1 MSEKTEE
8 PSDHK
13 LKQARDKGQVAK
25 SQDVAIAAS
34 MLGVVATLVVLGEHN
49 MARLRRVVQVA
60 LEFGDGAV
68 PLEELYRQCAVMLAE
83 ALWIIGPP
91 LFIAPLFAAIGL
103 LTHVG
108 LQLSFEAVTP
118 KPENVDPAAGVKKL
132 FSVKSLITFGM
143 MLAKAIVIGFA
154 LWNMVLGLIP
164 MLAGAAYQ
172 TADGVGTIGWQALL
186 KLMAVGT
193 LLFLIFGP
201 VDFVLQRWLFRRD
214 QKMSKDDQKKEY
226 KEQEGDPMVK
236 GQRKQ
241 MAYEMANEDPKAAVA
256 TANAVV
262 VNPTHYAVAI
272 RYLAGQDSLPVV
284 VAKGLDEQALS
295 IRRHAE
301 SIGVP
306 VFANPPLARALH
318 KVPLDGQV
326 PEALFEAV
334 AAILRWV
341 EEIGRRPA
349 PAPSPH

>member
-8 PSDHK
+8 PSDDK
-13 LKQARDKGQVAK
+13 LKKARDKGQVAK

-49 MARLRRVVQVA
+49 MVRLRRVVQVA
-60 LEFGDGAV
+60 LAFSDGPL

-83 ALWIIGPP
+83 ALWIVGPP
-91 LFIAPLFAAIGL
+91 LFVAPLFAAIGL
-103 LTHVG
+103 FTHVG

-118 KPENVDPAAGVKKL
+118 KPENVDPAAGMKKL
-132 FSVKSLITFGM
+132 FSVKSLVTFGL
-143 MLAKAIVIGFA
+143 MLAKATLIGFA
-154 LWNMVLGLIP
+154 LWNIVLGLIP
-164 MLAGAAYQ
+164 LIAGAAHQ
-172 TADGVGTIGWQALL
+172 TAGGVGKVGWQALL
-186 KLMAVGT
+186 KLMTTGT
-193 LLFLIFGP
+193 LMFLIFGP

-241 MAYEMANEDPKAAVA
+241 MAFEMANEDPKAAVA
-256 TANAVV
+256 SANAVV

-272 RYLAGQDSLPVV
+272 RYNSSAGGLPTV
-284 VAKGLDEQALS
+284 VAKGLDDVALA

-318 KVPLDGQV
+318 RVPLNEPV

-341 EEIGRRPA
+341 EEIGRRPPGPA
-349 PAPSPH
+349 PA